1 MIRGTMKPE
10 LRGKD
15 FRIGD
20 VLHDAWAFDPKLWR
34 GDQMG
39 VAEDF
44 GPAVTLLLELL
55 SERHVAYALVG
66 GMATLKY
73 LEGRNTKDVDLI
85 VAPSCLQDLP
95 EIEVK
100 ARGEHFARARFAE
113 VRLDLLLTTDPL
125 FAKVLRSYTIA
136 HHFEDLPRQPVPC
149 ATVEGLVLLK
159 LYALPSLYQQGDFVR
174 IGLFENDAA
183 SLLHAYRPQIE
194 PLLAELGEHLSDS
207 DLVAVRTLV
216 ADLQRRFEPRFG
228 PQQDEISGS
237 QRN

>member
-1 MIRGTMKPE
+1 MKPE

-55 SERHVAYALVG
+55 SERRVAYALVG
-66 GMATLKY
+66 GMAMLKY
-73 LEGRNTKDVDLI
+73 FEGRNTKDVDLI
-85 VAPSCLQDLP
+85 VAPSCLEDLP
-95 EIEVK
+95 EIQVK
-100 ARGEHFARARFAE
+100 VRGEHFAHARFAE

-125 FAKVLRSYTIA
+125 FAKVLRTYTIT

-159 LYALPSLYQQGDFVR
+159 LYALPSLYRQGELLRV
-174 IGLFENDAA
+174 GLYENDVA
-183 SLLHAYRPQIE
+183 SLLHEYRPQIE

-207 DLVAVRTLV
+207 DLAAVRTLV
-216 ADLQRRFEPRFG
+216 PELQRRFEPRFG
-228 PQQDEISGS
+228 SHQGEISGP
-237 QRN
+237 RKK

>member
-10 LRGKD
+10 LRGQD

-73 LEGRNTKDVDLI
+73 LEGRNTKDLDLI
-85 VAPSCLQDLP
+85 VAPSCLEDMP
-95 EIEVK
+95 EIDVE
-100 ARGEHFARARFAE
+100 AREEHFARARFAE

-125 FAKVLRSYTIA
+125 FAKVLRSYTIT

-159 LYALPSLYQQGDFVR
+159 LYALPSLYRQGDFVR
-174 IGLFENDAA
+174 IGLFENDVAT
-183 SLLHAYRPQIE
+183 LLHAYRPQIE
-194 PLLAELGEHLSDS
+194 PLLAELGEHRSDS
-207 DLVAVRTLV
+207 DLATVRTLV
-216 ADLQRRFEPRFG
+216 AELQRRFEPRFG
-228 PQQDEISGS
+228 PRQGEISGS

>member
-1 MIRGTMKPE
+1 MKPE

-34 GDQMG
+34 GTQMG

-55 SERHVAYALVG
+55 SERHIAYALVG
-66 GMATLKY
+66 GMAMLKY

-85 VAPSCLQDLP
+85 VAPSCLERLP

-100 ARGEHFARARFAE
+100 TTGEHFVRARFAE

-125 FAKVLRSYTIA
+125 FAKVLQSYTIT
-136 HHFEDLPRQPVPC
+136 HHFDDLPHQPVPC
-149 ATVEGLVLLK
+149 ATVEGLLLLK
-159 LYALPSLYQQGDFVR
+159 LYALPSLYRQGEFVR
-174 IGLFENDAA
+174 IGLYENDAA
-183 SLLHAYRPQIE
+183 SLLHAYRPSIE
-194 PLLAELGEHLSDS
+194 PLLAELGEHLSAS
-207 DLVAVRTLV
+207 DLAAVRTLV
-216 ADLQRRFEPRFG
+216 PELQRRFEPRFG
-228 PQQDEISGS
+228 PRVDEKYGP
-237 QRN
+237 QGKE

>member
-1 MIRGTMKPE
+1 MKPE

-34 GDQMG
+34 GVQMG

-55 SERHVAYALVG
+55 AERHVAYALVG
-66 GMATLKY
+66 GMAMLKY
-73 LEGRNTKDVDLI
+73 FEGRNTKDVDLI
-85 VAPSCLQDLP
+85 VAPSCLEELP

-125 FAKVLRSYTIA
+125 FAKVLRSYAIT
-136 HHFEDLPRQPVPC
+136 HYFEDLPQQPVPC

-159 LYALPSLYQQGDFVR
+159 LYALPSLYRQGEFLRV
-174 IGLFENDAA
+174 GLYENDVA
-183 SLLHAYRPQIE
+183 SLLHAYHPQIE

-207 DLVAVRTLV
+207 DLAAVRTLV
-216 ADLQRRFEPRFG
+216 PELQRRFAPRFG
-228 PQQDEISGS
+228 SDHGEISGTLKK
-237 QRN
+237 

>member
-1 MIRGTMKPE
+1 MEPE
-10 LRGKD
+10 LRGRD

-34 GDQMG
+34 GNQMG

-55 SERHVAYALVG
+55 AERRVAYALVG

-85 VAPSCLQDLP
+85 VAPSCLEELP

-100 ARGEHFARARFAE
+100 TRGEHFARARFAE

-125 FAKVLRSYTIA
+125 FAKVLRSYTIT
-136 HHFEDLPRQPVPC
+136 HYFEDLPQQPVPC

-159 LYALPSLYQQGDFVR
+159 LYALPSLYRQGDFLRV
-174 IGLFENDAA
+174 GLYENDVA
-183 SLLHAYRPQIE
+183 SLLHAYRPRIE

-207 DLVAVRTLV
+207 DLAAVRTLV
-216 ADLQRRFEPRFG
+216 PELQRRFEPRFG
-228 PQQDEISGS
+228 SHRGEISGP
-237 QRN
+237 QKK

>member
-1 MIRGTMKPE
+1 MKPE

-55 SERHVAYALVG
+55 SERRVAYALVG
-66 GMATLKY
+66 GMAMLKY
-73 LEGRNTKDVDLI
+73 FEGRNTKDVDII
-85 VAPSCLQDLP
+85 VAPSCLEDLP
-95 EIEVK
+95 EIEVT

-125 FAKVLRSYTIA
+125 FAKVLRSSKWWVI
-136 HHFEDLPRQPVPC
+136 V
-149 ATVEGLVLLK
+149 
-159 LYALPSLYQQGDFVR
+159 
-174 IGLFENDAA
+174 
-183 SLLHAYRPQIE
+183 
-194 PLLAELGEHLSDS
+194 
-207 DLVAVRTLV
+207 
-216 ADLQRRFEPRFG
+216 
-228 PQQDEISGS
+228 
-237 QRN
+237 

>member
-1 MIRGTMKPE
+1 MKPE

-15 FRIGD
+15 FRMGD

-55 SERHVAYALVG
+55 SERHVDYALVG
-66 GMATLKY
+66 GMAMLKY
-73 LEGRNTKDVDLI
+73 FEGRNTKDVDLI
-85 VAPSCLQDLP
+85 VAPSCLEDLP

-125 FAKVLRSYTIA
+125 FAKVLRTYTIT
-136 HHFEDLPRQPVPC
+136 HYFEDLPRQPVPC

-159 LYALPSLYQQGDFVR
+159 LYALPSLYRQGEFLRV
-174 IGLFENDAA
+174 GLYENDVA
-183 SLLHAYRPQIE
+183 SLLHEYRPQIE

-207 DLVAVRTLV
+207 DLAAVRTLV
-216 ADLQRRFEPRFG
+216 PELQRRFEPRFG
-228 PQQDEISGS
+228 SHQGEISGP
-237 QRN
+237 QKK